1 MAVILVTGSS
11 TGIGQEAA
19 LHMAR
24 KGHQVYAAVRNPA
37 TAAELREKIAAE
49 SLPAEIIRLD
59 LVDPASIATAVG
71 EIMTRSGRIDALV
84 NNAGIG
90 AGQAVEETPLEVVRE
105 IFETNYF
112 GTVSVLRAVTPIM
125 RKQRSGRIVNVGSLA
140 GRVVMG
146 CHAHYSASKWAMEG
160 MSEAL
165 AFEMAEFNVKVAIIQ
180 PGVVVTPIWGKG
192 GELPAADYPYAK
204 SLQRLMKFFEFGF
217 TRPAMPADV
226 ASAIAD
232 AIESDKPRFRYPVG
246 FDAVETIAARNKVS
260 DDEWIEANCLQGDA
274 FAERMAQLVGVDYYR

>member
-37 TAAELREKIAAE
+37 TADELRAKIAAE
-49 SLPAEIIRLD
+49 TLPVEIIKLD
-59 LVDPASIATAVG
+59 LVDAASIEAAVAQ
-71 EIMTRSGRIDALV
+71 IMQRSGRIDALV

-165 AFEMAEFNVKVAIIQ
+165 AFEMAEFNVKVAIIE
-180 PGVVVTPIWGKG
+180 PRSGARAANYRPVITP
-192 GELPAADYPYAK
+192 
-204 SLQRLMKFFEFGF
+204 M
-217 TRPAMPADV
+217 
-226 ASAIAD
+226 
-232 AIESDKPRFRYPVG
+232 
-246 FDAVETIAARNKVS
+246 RNHCS
-260 DDEWIEANCLQGDA
+260 G
-274 FAERMAQLVGVDYYR
+274 

>member
-71 EIMTRSGRIDALV
+71 EIMARSGRIDALV

-232 AIESDKPRFRYPVG
+232 AIESDKPHFRYPVG

-274 FAERMAQLVGVDYYR
+274 FADRMAELVGVDYYR